1 MLKLIN
7 EIFVLTF
14 TIAIMVCILQYL
26 KSTPENRISFFHQAG
41 VLLLYGYW
49 KLRVTVS
56 YALEALK
63 KNTLYAFTSYQP
75 HETRSQ
81 TLQQHQQQLEY
92 LEKQMKTHGKTYGK
106 KEYNL
111 KILNN

>member
-14 TIAIMVCILQYL
+14 TIVLMICILQYL
-26 KSTPENRISFFHQAG
+26 KSTPENRNSFFHQAG
-41 VLLLYGYW
+41 VLLSYGYW
-49 KLRVTVS
+49 KLRITVS

-75 HETRSQ
+75 NETRIQ
-81 TLQQHQQQLEY
+81 TLLQQQRHLEH
-92 LEKQMKTHGKTYGK
+92 LENQMKSHGKAYGK
-106 KEYNL
+106 KTYNL
-111 KILNN
+111 KILNH